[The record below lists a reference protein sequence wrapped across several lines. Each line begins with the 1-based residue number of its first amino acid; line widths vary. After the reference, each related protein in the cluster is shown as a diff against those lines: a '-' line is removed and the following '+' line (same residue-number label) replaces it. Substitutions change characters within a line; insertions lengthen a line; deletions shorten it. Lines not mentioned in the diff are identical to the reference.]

1 MPQNRYR
8 LRFVFWLDML
18 RPDEL
23 KLADKI
29 ELLKN
34 ERLFAKTIRDGIRL
48 VVDLREGRV
57 DVLRELFP
65 WVLEQ
70 QVTANQNGGPQ
81 AMNVPQIAAPPDD
94 DDEFDLVVTRD
105 TTTESAATF
114 LSTLDRLVTGQNG
127 NGGHE

>member
-1 MPQNRYR
+1 MPHNRYR

-18 RPDEL
+18 RSDEL

-94 DDEFDLVVTRD
+94 DDEDEIVVRRD
-105 TTTESAATF
+105 TSVGSANTF
-114 LSTLDRLVTGQNG
+114 LDTVQALVN
-127 NGGHE
+127 